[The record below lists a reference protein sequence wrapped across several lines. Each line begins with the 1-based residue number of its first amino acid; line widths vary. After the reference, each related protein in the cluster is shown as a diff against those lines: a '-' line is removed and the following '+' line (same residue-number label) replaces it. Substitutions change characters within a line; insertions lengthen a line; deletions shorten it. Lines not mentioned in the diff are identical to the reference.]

1 MVWPQ
6 IAEKMQIQIWCG
18 LEGIACGGVFSNKIA
33 WVALLFWPQ
42 VYDSFC
48 CGVLDGNTTGM
59 TRYMLC
65 GNCECINCLQVSYP
79 HPPWPMKN

>member
-1 MVWPQ
+1 MYRYTLYMYSPKVQLTNSFNYHQYCMVWPQ

-42 VYDSFC
+42 VYDSFR
-48 CGVLDGNTTGM
+48 CGVLDGNTTG
-59 TRYMLC
+59 
-65 GNCECINCLQVSYP
+65 
-79 HPPWPMKN
+79 